1 MTTSFDITGTT
12 VTLDN
17 LLMLQ
22 LLSADLQRLPALKI
36 SAKKIGEDRSVF
48 RGQGR
53 EFVEM
58 KQYQIGDDVRHIDW
72 RLTAKKQTPY
82 VRVMEE
88 DRNKEHAIWLQLNSS
103 SYFGTQ
109 RCFKSVMAC
118 YWTAFLIWR
127 FTALKH
133 PIRLII
139 DVGPHWHQELKISST
154 HTAARAM
161 SVIVDAHVYLQQH
174 FKALDEQPCTA
185 PHRSGRPHLWLVG
198 DFLQGDAMPASHHA
212 FLGSV
217 MSMTVLQTVDEFDSK
232 MPDVGLLPVKEGDK
246 TRWLQ
251 TSDEGAQQRHQAE
264 FLNHQQQLQQTCWQR
279 GGQFFSHQTNLF
291 EWQDVRQWPL
301 HH

>member
-1 MTTSFDITGTT
+1 MTNSFDIVGTT
-12 VTLDN
+12 VELDQ
-17 LLMLQ
+17 LLLLQ
-22 LLSADLQRLPALKI
+22 MLSADLQRLPALKI

-58 KQYQIGDDVRHIDW
+58 KQYQLGDDVRHIDW
-72 RLTAKKQTPY
+72 RLTAKKQNPY

-133 PIRLII
+133 PVSLII
-139 DVGPHWHQELKISST
+139 DIGSQWHQEYKISST
-154 HTAARAM
+154 HTAAKAM
-161 SVIVDAHVYLQQH
+161 SLIVEAHTYLQQN
-174 FKALDEQPCTA
+174 FKTLNAEPCRA
-185 PHRSGRPHLWLVG
+185 PLRSGRPHLWLIG
-198 DFLQGDAMPASHHA
+198 DFVQGDCMPKAHHA

-217 MSMTVLQTVDEFDSK
+217 MSVTVLQAVDEFDIN
-232 MPDVGLLPVKEGDK
+232 MPGVGLLPIQEDNI
-246 TRWLQ
+246 TRWLE
-251 TSDEGAQQRHQAE
+251 TSDETVQQRHHTN
-264 FLNHQQQLQQTCWQR
+264 FLNHQEQLQQTCWQR
-279 GGQFFSHQTNLF
+279 GGQFFSHQTNQF